1 MNSQFFDPE
10 TLLNDLLVA
19 LQKTPDTL
27 REQIEQGTEQL
38 GAFVTPIAEHPL
50 MQFSTKMPG
59 LQWLL
64 AALGQVNS
72 EKVEREVMA
81 LRGQYPLETQA
92 QLAQRVIVETAIK
105 AGGIGLMTNFIPPL
119 ALTLLMADLTA
130 TTALQAEMIY
140 RIAAIYGFS
149 VHEPSRRGEV
159 LALFFL
165 ASGSA
170 NLIKSGL
177 SLFELIPILGV
188 VIGITSNASLIYS
201 IGHGACYFYET
212 KKRRSPTTS
221 SMHGGNPRCHQI

>member
-1 MNSQFFDPE
+1 MNPQFFNPE
-10 TLLNDLLVA
+10 TVINNLLA
-19 LQKTPDTL
+19 TLQTMPDRL
-27 REQIEQGTEQL
+27 REQMEQGTEQL

-50 MQFSTKMPG
+50 IKFSTKVPG
-59 LQWLL
+59 LQWFL

-72 EKVEREVMA
+72 EKVEQEVMA
-81 LRGQYPLETQA
+81 LCRQYPLESQA
-92 QLAQRVIVETAIK
+92 QLAQRVIIETAVK

-119 ALTLLMADLTA
+119 ALTLLAADLAA

-177 SLFELIPILGV
+177 SVFELIPILGA
-188 VIGITSNASLIYS
+188 VIGTTSNAGLLYTV
-201 IGHGACYFYET
+201 GQGACYFYET
-212 KKRRSPTTS
+212 KKKSPITGGIEVRTT
-221 SMHGGNPRCHQI
+221 ID

>member
-1 MNSQFFDPE
+1 MNPNFFDPE
-10 TLLNDLLVA
+10 TLINDLLNT
-19 LQKTPDTL
+19 LQTMPDTL
-27 REQIEQGTEQL
+27 QAQFERRTEQL

-50 MQFSTKMPG
+50 VQSSTKIPG

-72 EKVEREVMA
+72 EKVEQEVMA
-81 LRGQYPLETQA
+81 LRQQYPLETQS
-92 QLAQRVIVETAIK
+92 QLAQRVIGETAMK
-105 AGGIGLMTNFIPPL
+105 AGVIGLMTNFIPPL
-119 ALTLLMADLTA
+119 ALTLLAADLTA

-170 NLIKSGL
+170 NFLKSGL
-177 SLFELIPILGV
+177 SLFELIPIVGA
-188 VIGITSNASLIYS
+188 VIGTTSNASLLYTV
-201 IGHGACYFYET
+201 GQGACYFYET
-212 KKRRSPTTS
+212 KKKSPS
-221 SMHGGNPRCHQI
+221 